1 MNQNKERQKDAG
13 FNYKKSCGLM
23 EEREKMVVLTARYK
37 YMNQIFQNILT
48 RFGLCQVVVFREGM

>member
-13 FNYKKSCGLM
+13 FNYEKSCGLM